1 MNLFPNLKK
10 KLLYHR
16 YILNQWVTSSSDWR
30 ALPQGV
36 LSRSSVYWNGPST
49 RRPIGWSFLSNPFI
63 MILTTI
69 KESWRKFGDSLK
81 VNVSLYVG
89 FLLLGTTALFLDF
102 TFWPHEKYT
111 TLTYVLYLSVTIN
124 VKTQFIT
131 IKALISCNQNYL
143 NYSTLQPFPWN
154 NVYICS
160 LCANKEWVN
169 EWMITIIE
177 IWYFFQLFLKVKMV
191 RYNKVNTHPTG
202 ALCDNY
208 SK

>member
-1 MNLFPNLKK
+1 VCVCVCVCKQGNANNNCITIKQYNSNDTDCSKIVVYMNLFPNLKK
-10 KLLYHR
+10 KILLYHR

-36 LSRSSVYWNGPST
+36 LSRSSAYWNGPST

-89 FLLLGTTALFLDF
+89 FLLLGTTELFLDF

-124 VKTQFIT
+124 AKKKIV
-131 IKALISCNQNYL
+131 
-143 NYSTLQPFPWN
+143 
-154 NVYICS
+154 
-160 LCANKEWVN
+160 
-169 EWMITIIE
+169 
-177 IWYFFQLFLKVKMV
+177 
-191 RYNKVNTHPTG
+191 YNKS
-202 ALCDNY
+202 LDFL
-208 SK
+208 